1 MTKALALAW
10 ALVNTGRGRA
20 AGCMLAIA
28 VTFLLFGVT
37 AAVDSGFGSGV
48 HGADERAL
56 IVAHRASRQLS
67 LPASYGKRI
76 AALPYVA
83 ASSGRQWFG
92 GWFGDA
98 GNQFAQYVVDPAA
111 DLAARDGNRLS
122 STARAT
128 FLQRGDSVIVGRR
141 LADRFGW
148 HEGQRIRLESTAWTS
163 TDGNA
168 AWDFVIAG
176 IFDPA
181 PAGAGQSDANVMLI
195 NRRSFDERLPYA
207 RNLVGW
213 YIVRLKPSVD
223 SAAALRDID
232 ALFAQEP
239 APTVTSTERAY
250 AMHMLRQLGDVGA
263 IAIAVSFAVFAALF
277 LATSMYFFQSI
288 MANQARISILRALG
302 FDLFRLS
309 KLVWL
314 GTTCMCLVSAAAGT
328 GLAAIAVNLLTT
340 RVADVLPGLALPG
353 GAVLV
358 AVGVSLLLATVGAGL
373 AAWRMR
379 TFNVAD
385 LRSGA

>member
-1 MTKALALAW
+1 MTKMLALAL

-20 AGCMLAIA
+20 VGCMFAIG

-37 AAVDSGFGSGV
+37 AAVDSGFSSGV
-48 HGADERAL
+48 HSADERTL

-67 LPASYGKRI
+67 LPASYGRRI
-76 AALPYVA
+76 DALPFVA

-92 GWFGDA
+92 GWFGEPR
-98 GNQFAQYVVDPAA
+98 NQFTQYVVDPVA
-111 DLAARDGNRLS
+111 DLAAHEGNRLS
-122 STARAT
+122 RPARAT
-128 FLQRGDSVIVGRR
+128 FLQRGDSVIVGRH

-163 TDGNA
+163 MDGDGT
-168 AWDFVIAG
+168 WDFLIAG

-181 PAGAGQSDANVMLI
+181 SAEAGQSDTKVMLI

-213 YIVRLKPSVD
+213 YIVRLKPGVN
-223 SAAALRDID
+223 SADAISTID
-232 ALFAQEP
+232 ALFAQES

-250 AMHMLRQLGDVGA
+250 AMHTLRQLGDVGA

-288 MANQARISILRALG
+288 VANRARISILRALG
-302 FDLFRLS
+302 FGLFRLS
-309 KLVWL
+309 RLVWL
-314 GTTCMCLVSAAAGT
+314 GTTCMCLVSAAAGMA
-328 GLAAIAVNLLTT
+328 LAALAVSLLST
-340 RVADVLPGLALPG
+340 RVADVLPGLELPG
-353 GAVLV
+353 QAVLV
-358 AVGVSLLLATVGAGL
+358 AAAISILLAAVGTGL

-385 LRSGA
+385 LRSGT